1 MPQTRPSGLAYG
13 MTRRAAVSGLGAGF
27 LTAAC
32 TAGRPPEDA
41 STASPPRGWSVGD
54 SLPFPVQEIY
64 PCLHDGAIHLAGGF
78 VAAEGQIT
86 GPTDAHILWI
96 PNLGWRPGPGLPA
109 ARHHLQLVSWQ
120 GRLWALGGFESP
132 SPEAMW
138 TMQSSGWV
146 LDGPGWVIDGPA
158 GEWTPFLNLP
168 IPCAEAVVLAG
179 AMGLLHLAGG
189 RSPAGAANAGW
200 QDHADQTHHFVLDH
214 PTGQWREAAPCLT
227 ARNSAAGAV
236 IDGRLHIVGGRSVA
250 GGNTAAH
257 EVYDPAED
265 RWRAAAPM
273 PQAQGGLAAAEAGG
287 KLYAFGGEYF
297 NDGGGVY
304 PEAWAYDPSADIWVA
319 IDPMPHPRHGLGAV
333 TLDGAVYVIGGAL
346 KASGVETSALVE
358 IYRP

>member
-1 MPQTRPSGLAYG
+1 MPQSRPSGPTSG
-13 MTRRAAVSGLGAGF
+13 MTRRAAVSGLGAGL

-32 TAGRPPEDA
+32 AGAGPAETGAQTGPA
-41 STASPPRGWSVGD
+41 KGWSTGD

-64 PCLHDGAIHLAGGF
+64 PCLHGGAIHLAGGF
-78 VAAEGQIT
+78 VATDGRIT
-86 GPTDAHILWI
+86 GPTEQHHRWLPDG
-96 PNLGWRPGPGLPA
+96 LGWRAAPPLPV
-109 ARHHLQLVSWQ
+109 ARHHPHLISWRGQ
-120 GRLWALGGFESP
+120 LWAYGGFESP
-132 SPEAMW
+132 SAEAIW
-138 TMQSSGWV
+138 TMQAGGWV
-146 LDGPGWVIDGPA
+146 LD
-158 GEWTPFLNLP
+158 ESESSWTPAPALP
-168 IPCAEAVVLAG
+168 VPCGEAVMLVG
-179 AMGLLHLAGG
+179 GTGLLHLAGG

-200 QDHADQTHHFVLDH
+200 QDHADQTHHFVLHH

-257 EVYDPAED
+257 EVYDPTED
-265 RWRAAAPM
+265 RWRTAAPI

-287 KLYAFGGEYF
+287 KLFAFGGEYF
-297 NDGGGVY
+297 DNGGGVY
-304 PEAWAYDPSADIWVA
+304 PEAWVYDPQTDEWAA

-333 TLDGAVYVIGGAL
+333 TLDGAVHVIGGAL